1 MTAPAALRLDR
12 LTVEFPGPKFAVR
25 DLSFE
30 VPPGRTL
37 GIVGESGSGKSIS
50 LRAVMGILPQA
61 ARISSGTLWMGDT
74 ELPLAGRHVRA
85 ARRRRLAMV
94 FQDPLAALN
103 PVMRVGD
110 LIAEVPR
117 RALGQPAARSRQI
130 ALDLMRQVHLPD
142 PERLARAYPHEL
154 SGGQRQRIMIAAALA
169 AEPEVLLCDEPTT
182 ALDVTVQ
189 ATVLDLLAEIKQ
201 RTGLAVVFV
210 SHDLAVISEVADDIT
225 VMRDGRALEAGS
237 AATVLTR
244 PTASYTRTL
253 LSSVIELPVGEPEQA
268 AAAAAAEPATG
279 APAAGAGQRAEAP
292 GPENAPGPVP
302 RLAARG
308 IQVTYRH
315 AARPAL
321 AAVDLTLYPRQIHG
335 LVGESGSGKTTLAR
349 VLTGQL
355 GAAAGT
361 LQLDGVTL
369 GGRRSRAQL
378 RAIQMIFQDPYA
390 SLDPRMTVRQTLTEL
405 LRLGGVTGRSAI
417 EARCRELLDQ
427 VAMPGSALDRVPGQF
442 SGGQRQRIAIARALA
457 VEPRVLVAD
466 EPTSSLDVSAQ
477 SAILQLMA
485 DLRDEFG
492 LSVLFIS
499 HNLGVVHEICE
510 EISVI
515 YQGEIVEAGP
525 TRAVFA
531 NPAHAYTRRL
541 IESVP
546 RLRTE
551 AS

>member
-1 MTAPAALRLDR
+1 VTAPAALRLDG
-12 LTVEFPGPKFAVR
+12 LTVEFPGSKFAVR

-61 ARISSGTLWMGDT
+61 ARISSGSLWMGDT
-74 ELPLAGRHVRA
+74 ELPLTGRHVRA
-85 ARRRRLAMV
+85 VRRRRLAMV

-130 ALDLMRQVHLPD
+130 ALDLMRQVHLPE

-189 ATVLDLLAEIKQ
+189 AAVLDLLAEIKQ
-201 RTGLAVVFV
+201 RTGLAIVFV

-225 VMRDGRALEAGS
+225 VMRDGRPLETGTAS
-237 AATVLTR
+237 NVLTQ
-244 PTASYTRTL
+244 PTAEYTRTL
-253 LSSVIELPVGEPEQA
+253 VSSVIELPTREPWQA
-268 AAAAAAEPATG
+268 AATSLAEAAATQTGRPAD
-279 APAAGAGQRAEAP
+279 APETEHAP
-292 GPENAPGPVP
+292 RPAP
-302 RLAARG
+302 RMAARG
-308 IQVTYRH
+308 IEVTYRH
-315 AARPAL
+315 AVRPAL

-355 GAAAGT
+355 RAAAGT

-369 GGRRSRAQL
+369 GARRSRAQL
-378 RAIQMIFQDPYA
+378 RAVQMIFQDPYA
-390 SLDPRMTVRQTLTEL
+390 SLDPRMTVRQTLAEL
-405 LRLGGVTGRSAI
+405 LRLGGVAGRPAI

-427 VAMPGSALDRVPGQF
+427 VAMPASALDRVPGQF

-485 DLRDEFG
+485 GLRDQFG

>member
-1 MTAPAALRLDR
+1 VTAPAALRLDR
-12 LTVEFPGPKFAVR
+12 LTVEFPGSKFAVR

-61 ARISSGTLWMGDT
+61 ARISSGSLWMGDT

-189 ATVLDLLAEIKQ
+189 AAVLDLLAEIKQ

-225 VMRDGRALEAGS
+225 VMRDGRPLETG
-237 AATVLTR
+237 
-244 PTASYTRTL
+244 TASNVLVHPIAEYTRTL
-253 LSSVIELPVGEPEQA
+253 VTSVIELPAREPGRA
-268 AAAAAAEPATG
+268 AAASPAAASATG
-279 APAAGAGQRAEAP
+279 TDWTAEAP
-292 GPENAPGPVP
+292 EPENAARPVP

-308 IQVTYRH
+308 IEVTYRH

-321 AAVDLTLYPRQIHG
+321 TAVDLTLYPRQIHG

-390 SLDPRMTVRQTLTEL
+390 SLDPRMTVRQTLAEL
-405 LRLGGVTGRSAI
+405 LRLGGVSGRSAI

-427 VAMPGSALDRVPGQF
+427 VAMPASALDRVPGQF

-515 YQGEIVEAGP
+515 YQGEIIEAGP

>member
-1 MTAPAALRLDR
+1 VTAPAALRLDR

-37 GIVGESGSGKSIS
+37 GIVGESGSGKSSS

-74 ELPLAGRHVRA
+74 ELPLAGRQVRA

-225 VMRDGRALEAGS
+225 VMRDGRPLETGTAS
-237 AATVLTR
+237 NVLTR
-244 PTASYTRTL
+244 PTAEYTRTL
-253 LSSVIELPVGEPEQA
+253 VSSVIELPAREPGQA
-268 AAAAAAEPATG
+268 AATSPAEAAATRTGRPTDAAETEH
-279 APAAGAGQRAEAP
+279 APR
-292 GPENAPGPVP
+292 PVP
-302 RLAARG
+302 RIAARG
-308 IQVTYRH
+308 IEVTYRH

-369 GGRRSRAQL
+369 GARRSRAQL
-378 RAIQMIFQDPYA
+378 RAVQMIFQDPYA
-390 SLDPRMTVRQTLTEL
+390 SLDPRMTVRQTLAEL

-427 VAMPGSALDRVPGQF
+427 VAMPASALDRVPGQF

-485 DLRDEFG
+485 GLRDEFG

>member
-1 MTAPAALRLDR
+1 VTAPAALRLDR

-61 ARISSGTLWMGDT
+61 ARISSGSLWMGDT
-74 ELPLAGRHVRA
+74 ELPLVGRHVRA

-189 ATVLDLLAEIKQ
+189 AAVLDLLAEIKQ

-225 VMRDGRALEAGS
+225 VMRDGRPLETGTAS
-237 AATVLTR
+237 NVLVH
-244 PTASYTRTL
+244 PTAEYTRTL
-253 LSSVIELPVGEPEQA
+253 VSSVIELPPREPGRA
-268 AAAAAAEPATG
+268 AAAPPAAASATG
-279 APAAGAGQRAEAP
+279 TGWTAEAP
-292 GPENAPGPVP
+292 ERGDAPRPVP

-308 IQVTYRH
+308 IEVTYRH

-390 SLDPRMTVRQTLTEL
+390 SLDPRMTVRQTLAEL
-405 LRLGGVTGRSAI
+405 LRLGGVSGRSAI

-427 VAMPGSALDRVPGQF
+427 VAMPASALDRVPGQF

-485 DLRDEFG
+485 GLRDEFG

-525 TRAVFA
+525 TREVFA
-531 NPAHAYTRRL
+531 NPANAYTRRL

>member
-12 LTVEFPGPKFAVR
+12 LTVEFPGSKFAVR

-61 ARISSGTLWMGDT
+61 ARISSGSLWMGDT
-74 ELPLAGRHVRA
+74 ELPLAGRQVRA

-189 ATVLDLLAEIKQ
+189 AAVLDLLAEIKQ

-225 VMRDGRALEAGS
+225 VMRDGRPLETGTAS
-237 AATVLTR
+237 NVLVH
-244 PTASYTRTL
+244 PTAEYTRTL
-253 LSSVIELPVGEPEQA
+253 LSSVIELPAREPGTGTAMTAE
-268 AAAAAAEPATG
+268 AAEPED
-279 APAAGAGQRAEAP
+279 APR
-292 GPENAPGPVP
+292 PVP

-308 IQVTYRH
+308 IEVTYRH

-390 SLDPRMTVRQTLTEL
+390 SLDPRMTIRQTLAEL
-405 LRLGGVTGRSAI
+405 LRLGGVSGRSAI

-427 VAMPGSALDRVPGQF
+427 VNMPASALDRVPGQF

-485 DLRDEFG
+485 GLRDEFG

-499 HNLGVVHEICE
+499 HNLGVVHEICD

-525 TRAVFA
+525 TREVFA

>member
-1 MTAPAALRLDR
+1 
-12 LTVEFPGPKFAVR
+12 
-25 DLSFE
+25 
-30 VPPGRTL
+30 
-37 GIVGESGSGKSIS
+37 
-50 LRAVMGILPQA
+50 
-61 ARISSGTLWMGDT
+61 
-74 ELPLAGRHVRA
+74 
-85 ARRRRLAMV
+85 
-94 FQDPLAALN
+94 
-103 PVMRVGD
+103 
-110 LIAEVPR
+110 
-117 RALGQPAARSRQI
+117 
-130 ALDLMRQVHLPD
+130 
-142 PERLARAYPHEL
+142 
-154 SGGQRQRIMIAAALA
+154 MIAAALA

-189 ATVLDLLAEIKQ
+189 AAVLDLLAEIKQ

-225 VMRDGRALEAGS
+225 VMRDGRALEAGT

-253 LSSVIELPVGEPEQA
+253 LSSVIELPVGEPGRA
-268 AAAAAAEPATG
+268 AAAAPAAAKPATG
-279 APAAGAGQRAEAP
+279 APARAGQRAEAP
-292 GPENAPGPVP
+292 EPENAPRPVP

-308 IQVTYRH
+308 IEVTYRH

-369 GGRRSRAQL
+369 GGRRSRTQL

-390 SLDPRMTVRQTLTEL
+390 SLDPRMTIRQTLTEL

-417 EARCRELLDQ
+417 EARCRGLLDQ
-427 VAMPGSALDRVPGQF
+427 VAMPASALDRVPGQF

-485 DLRDEFG
+485 GLRDEFG